1 MSEPYCHDIIMK
13 HHQTNTPRRLP
24 RYSVL
29 PSGTI
34 GQLARWLAGLSALAL
49 LTACSSTHIQSSR
62 IAAVPPAAPCHSVLV
77 VAMDPRPDIRS
88 QFEADMVYFLQ
99 QRKVEGI
106 ASYKQFAVSDFKG
119 GQAEIRKKCA
129 AAGADSVLMVR
140 TTDRTSFG
148 RAFPRSLGSL
158 EGSTPDE
165 TTYELFTSGGNIET
179 DMCLDV
185 RLYRV
190 SDSAPLWNALVDTLL
205 KDQYDSRAVA
215 WKVAKGIVTRL
226 AKDKVIP

>member
-1 MSEPYCHDIIMK
+1 MSEPYCQDIIMK

-77 VAMDPRPDIRS
+77 VAMDPRPDIRF

-119 GQAEIRKKCA
+119 SQADRK
-129 AAGADSVLMVR
+129 S
-140 TTDRTSFG
+140 
-148 RAFPRSLGSL
+148 
-158 EGSTPDE
+158 
-165 TTYELFTSGGNIET
+165 
-179 DMCLDV
+179 
-185 RLYRV
+185 
-190 SDSAPLWNALVDTLL
+190 
-205 KDQYDSRAVA
+205 
-215 WKVAKGIVTRL
+215 TRL
-226 AKDKVIP
+226 NSSHR